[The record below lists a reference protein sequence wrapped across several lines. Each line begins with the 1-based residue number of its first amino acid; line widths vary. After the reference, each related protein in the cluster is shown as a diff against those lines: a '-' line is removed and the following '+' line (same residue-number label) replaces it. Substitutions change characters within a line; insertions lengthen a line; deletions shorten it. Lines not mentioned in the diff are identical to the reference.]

1 MLGRRLAAF
10 LAVLMGALVLPS
22 APSWAQEDQVTA
34 EAAALV
40 TDGIKRLSQAPSVAN
55 SQEAVAVF
63 RQAAEMAP
71 SYSTA
76 HYYLGVAL
84 FGLVE
89 EMLRADPLAQAE
101 TDPILDE
108 AVSELQTAISLAP
121 VASGP
126 RLYLARVYLLR
137 DDLDAAD
144 EALQGELQVAP
155 ESGRPVAHEVLG
167 RIRVRQGRLAEGKRA
182 YDWALQADPNF
193 AAALFSKA
201 ELLYQLDD
209 FDTCLATLERLS
221 TLLTAYKREV
231 DYLASLDAE
240 GRRTPGQAQDTSE
253 KLREQ
258 FSRVADFRNR
268 NMWPEVFRLE
278 GLCLS
283 ELNQFAAARAAF
295 LSAMSERHDGNS
307 LDLNLRTLLVRQY
320 LSQAQWA
327 IQTQGRVTDPLRL
340 LQEVDDRVEEI
351 LGDNSTYPPA
361 LQLRGETYLLE
372 ALIYKQG
379 TEDVHQLEDAL
390 NAFQEATN
398 AYRQAREAQS
408 PLPEARSGQ
417 NYAANLAHHGF
428 TLTLLDRY
436 EEAIAL
442 HDEGLSPAVHP
453 ESCRNRIYKAY
464 ALSKVD
470 PLGQVDAVKQL
481 VTEGIERAQEADEA
495 YIYGGQ
501 VLMNVGTA
509 QQQAARLAGDDSGPM
524 AMEAFATLQEA
535 QELFEEATRIASG
548 DARAFMH
555 LADVQFKLG
564 QLGPARMS
572 YERALAL
579 IPPSTKVTIA
589 DERARVLLQL
599 AKSYVEARLY
609 EPTIR
614 AANEAL
620 AYSSQL
626 WEAKKLLGDA
636 YTALRRYEAAD
647 QAYLN
652 AFELLGGAPGLDTA
666 SVLAS
671 HGHLFT
677 VMRKDQEAEMY
688 LLRALAMYAE
698 ATGGQAV
705 PFEYESTYER
715 MVEDLSDVR
724 LRLADAGSP

>member
-10 LAVLMGALVLPS
+10 LAVLMGALVMPS

-89 EMLRADPLAQAE
+89 EILRSDPLAQAE

-126 RLYLARVYLLR
+126 RLYLAHVYLLR

-144 EALQGELQVAP
+144 AAIQGELQVAP
-155 ESGRPVAHEVLG
+155 ESARPVAHEVLG

-182 YDWALQADPNF
+182 YDWALQADSNF
-193 AAALFSKA
+193 AAALYSKA

-209 FDTCLATLERLS
+209 FDACLATLERLS

-327 IQTQGRVTDPLRL
+327 IRTQGRVTDPLRL
-340 LQEVDDRVEEI
+340 LQAVDERVEEI

-361 LQLRGETYLLE
+361 LQLRGEAYLLE

-379 TEDVHQLEDAL
+379 EDVHQLEDAL

-398 AYRQAREAQS
+398 AYRQARDAQS

-417 NYAANLAHHGF
+417 NYAANLAYHGL
-428 TLTLLDRY
+428 TLTLLDRH

-442 HDEGLSPAVHP
+442 HDEGLSPEVHP

-464 ALSKVD
+464 ALSKID
-470 PLGQVDAVKQL
+470 PLGQADAIKQL
-481 VTEGIERAQEADEA
+481 VTEGIERAQETDEA
-495 YIYGGQ
+495 YIQGGQ
-501 VLMNVGTA
+501 VFMNVGSA

-524 AMEAFATLQEA
+524 AMKAFATLQEA
-535 QELFEEATRIASG
+535 QDLFEEAARIASG
-548 DARAFMH
+548 DARAFMY

-572 YERALAL
+572 YEKTLAL

-599 AKSYVEARLY
+599 AKSYIEARLY
-609 EPTIR
+609 EPTVR

-666 SVLAS
+666 SVLAC

-688 LLRALAMYAE
+688 LLRALAMYTE

-705 PFEYESTYER
+705 PFEHESIYER

-724 LRLADAGSP
+724 LRLADVSSP